1 MREFFE
7 SFSSWI
13 FYNDNYHYIILQ
25 STGTYIFTTL
35 KRDVRHETSKTTID
49 FLQIVYQ
56 IGIHCKKM
64 YFRQKL
70 RHRKNAKG

>member
-49 FLQIVYQ
+49 FLQIVYL
-56 IGIHCKKM
+56 KKLVK
-64 YFRQKL
+64 YAFKL
-70 RHRKNAKG
+70 YNWLGR